1 MKKTYLFLLAVVLF
15 AACSNNSGEEALPLK
30 VSLEEIVCPDTG
42 GDYEIEVTAV
52 NDWTATA
59 KDTWIKLTPTSGS
72 AGKTTVR
79 MKIAVNKESAKSKS
93 TVTFT
98 DGNNEAYI
106 LVYRAA
112 KASAYLSVVS
122 ETEINAPRDG
132 GEYTIQVES
141 NIRWSASSNVS
152 WAKVGK
158 GVSQNNDNVTVTL
171 SAATAPEETTAIITI
186 APYGEGKEAG
196 EQTVTITR
204 GGTDA
209 TSMSVDPTKIDASS
223 EGGSYTVNVSTTAK
237 WRAWT
242 TWDVDWFKLGNT
254 DGEGNGS
261 FNVSIDPATS
271 TGDMTGIITV
281 EEIRSDNYKPVVSQ
295 VTVTRKGKAAA
306 SLSVSPTKIDAP
318 AAGGEFP
325 VEIKSNYP
333 WTANLSAAKYF
344 SISITKGEGDAT
356 MIVTVKPD
364 TEGKEVTGSITIN
377 SSFGGEQARINIRR
391 DGVVFSLDK
400 NEIEEAYNFYGDRS
414 TTINVTSNTDWTVS
428 SSDKKVATVSKTS
441 GSGNGS
447 FSIRVLPTTDLTDAT
462 ARITVS
468 SKDGRFSEYVD
479 VTRTGLPATAFKPHS
494 FSVSKS
500 KKVQFSPGNLQ
511 YNAFTKTWRFA
522 PRQFIFVGYNAEDQ
536 DHVGALYYNG
546 DVYEEGRRKCS
557 NTDIS
562 ETYNGWVDL
571 FGWGTG
577 ASPTKTSQNHLDYK
591 TFKDWSG
598 HEISFSLS
606 ATDKII
612 YEANTFRT
620 LTSDEWRYLL
630 AGREDA
636 DKLYGFGRIGEV
648 TGMIILPDGCS
659 LKFTPGYD
667 NTKGSNYSRN
677 SFSFMTIENWNAWE
691 AAGAVFLPAAGY
703 RKGTAVQGVYVL
715 YDNDEGY
722 YWSSTAESTWGAYSV
737 AFNGYGIMALN
748 KALYDDNIC
757 NGYSVRLVRDVE

>member
-1 MKKTYLFLLAVVLF
+1 
-15 AACSNNSGEEALPLK
+15 
-30 VSLEEIVCPDTG
+30 
-42 GDYEIEVTAV
+42 
-52 NDWTATA
+52 
-59 KDTWIKLTPTSGS
+59 
-72 AGKTTVR
+72 
-79 MKIAVNKESAKSKS
+79 
-93 TVTFT
+93 
-98 DGNNEAYI
+98 
-106 LVYRAA
+106 
-112 KASAYLSVVS
+112 
-122 ETEINAPRDG
+122 
-132 GEYTIQVES
+132 
-141 NIRWSASSNVS
+141 
-152 WAKVGK
+152 
-158 GVSQNNDNVTVTL
+158 
-171 SAATAPEETTAIITI
+171 
-186 APYGEGKEAG
+186 
-196 EQTVTITR
+196 
-204 GGTDA
+204 
-209 TSMSVDPTKIDASS
+209 
-223 EGGSYTVNVSTTAK
+223 
-237 WRAWT
+237 
-242 TWDVDWFKLGNT
+242 VDWFKLGNT

-318 AAGGEFP
+318 ASGGEFP

-364 TEGKEVTGSITIN
+364 TEGKEVKGSITIN
-377 SSFGGEQARINIRR
+377 SSFGGEQASINIRR

-414 TTINVTSNTDWTVS
+414 TTIKVTSNTDWTVS

-441 GSGNGS
+441 GSGNDS
-447 FSIRVLPTTDLTDAT
+447 FIFTVLPTTDLADAT

-511 YNAFTKTWRFA
+511 YNAVTKTWRFA

-546 DVYEEGRRKCS
+546 DVYNEKGRKCS

-562 ETYNGWVDL
+562 ENYNGWVDL

-577 ASPTKTSQNHLDYK
+577 ARPAKTSENHSDYK
-591 TFKDWSG
+591 TFIDWG
-598 HEISFSLS
+598 ANKIYFNISS
-606 ATDKII
+606 TQNIE

-630 AGREDA
+630 DGRKDA

-677 SFSFMTIENWNAWE
+677 SFSFSTIENWNAWE

-703 RKGTAVQGVYVL
+703 RKGTDVQGVYVL

-722 YWSSTAESTWGAYSV
+722 YWSSTAESSWGAYSV

>member
-1 MKKTYLFLLAVVLF
+1 MKKTLLFLLAVVLF
-15 AACSNNSGEEALPLK
+15 AACNNPSEEALALK
-30 VSLEEIVCPDTG
+30 VSVEEIVCPDTG

-52 NDWTATA
+52 NDWTATV

-79 MKIAVNKESAKSKS
+79 MKIAVNKESAKTKS

-122 ETEINAPRDG
+122 ETEINAPKDG

-158 GVSQNNDNVTVTL
+158 GVSQNNDNVTVTV

-186 APYGEGKEAG
+186 APYGEGKDAG

-209 TSMSVDPTKIDASS
+209 TSMLVDPTKIDASS
-223 EGGSYTVNVSTTAK
+223 DGGNYTVNVSTTAK
-237 WRAWT
+237 WSAWT
-242 TWDVDWFKLGNT
+242 TWDVDWFKLSNT
-254 DGEGNGS
+254 EGEGDGT
-261 FNVSIDPATS
+261 FGVTIDPATS
-271 TGDMTGIITV
+271 VGDLTGIITI
-281 EEIRSDNYKPVVSQ
+281 EEVRTDSYKPVVTQ

-306 SLSVSPTKIDAP
+306 SLSVTPMKIDAP
-318 AAGGEFP
+318 SEGGEFP
-325 VEIKSNYP
+325 ITIKSNYP
-333 WTANLSAAKYF
+333 WTASVIGAKYF
-344 SISITKGEGDAT
+344 STSISSGDGDAT
-356 MIVTVKPD
+356 MIISVKPD
-364 TEGKEVTGSITIN
+364 SEGKEVTGSVTIT
-377 SSFGGEQARINIRR
+377 SSFGGEEARINIRR
-391 DGVVFSLDK
+391 EGVVFSLDK

-414 TTINVTSNTDWTVS
+414 TTIKVTSNTDWMVS
-428 SSDKKVATVSKTS
+428 SSNEKVAIVDKTS

-546 DVYEEGRRKCS
+546 DVYDEKGRKCS

-577 ASPTKTSQNHLDYK
+577 ARPTKTSQDHLDYK
-591 TFKDWSG
+591 TFIDWSG
-598 HEISFSLS
+598 NKISFAISS
-606 ATDKII
+606 TQNIT

-630 AGREDA
+630 DGRKDA
-636 DKLYGFGRIGEV
+636 DKLYGFGCIGEV

-677 SFSFMTIENWNAWE
+677 SFSFRTIENWNAWE

-703 RKGTAVQGVYVL
+703 RKGTDVQGVYVL

-722 YWSSTAESTWGAYSV
+722 YWSSTAESSWGAYSV
-737 AFNGYGIMALN
+737 AFNGYGIMAL
-748 KALYDDNIC
+748 KFCLYDGNIC
-757 NGYSVRLVRDVE
+757 NGYSVRLVRDVK

>member
-1 MKKTYLFLLAVVLF
+1 MKKTYLFLLAVVLLV
-15 AACSNNSGEEALPLK
+15 ACNNPSEEALALK
-30 VSLEEIVCPDTG
+30 VSVEEIICPDTG

-79 MKIAVNKESAKSKS
+79 MKIAVNKESAKTKS

-112 KASAYLSVVS
+112 KAPAQLSVVS

-152 WAKVGK
+152 WAKVSK
-158 GVSQNNDNVTVTL
+158 GVSQNNDNVTVTV
-171 SAATAPEETTAIITI
+171 SAATAPEEATAIITI

-209 TSMSVDPTKIDASS
+209 TSMSVDPTK
-223 EGGSYTVNVSTTAK
+223 
-237 WRAWT
+237 T

-318 AAGGEFP
+318 ASGGEFP

-364 TEGKEVTGSITIN
+364 TEGKEVKGSITIN
-377 SSFGGEQARINIRR
+377 SSFGGEQASINIRR

-414 TTINVTSNTDWTVS
+414 TTIKVTSNTDWTVS

-441 GSGNGS
+441 GSGNDS
-447 FSIRVLPTTDLTDAT
+447 FIFTVLPTTDLADAT

-511 YNAFTKTWRFA
+511 YNAVTKTWRFA

-546 DVYEEGRRKCS
+546 DVYNEKGRKCS

-562 ETYNGWVDL
+562 ENYNGWVDL

-577 ASPTKTSQNHLDYK
+577 ARPAKTSENHSDYK
-591 TFKDWSG
+591 TFIDWG
-598 HEISFSLS
+598 ANKIYFNISS
-606 ATDKII
+606 TQNIE

-630 AGREDA
+630 DGRKDA

-677 SFSFMTIENWNAWE
+677 SFSFSTIENWNAWE

-703 RKGTAVQGVYVL
+703 RKGTDVQGVYVL

-722 YWSSTAESTWGAYSV
+722 YWSSTAESSWGAYSV